1 MPLAKRKQ
9 QRVEVS
15 KLRKGSHCV
24 EFAIVLPIMLLLFL
38 SGIEFARMN
47 LLRHLAE
54 NASYEA
60 ARQVI
65 VPGATVEEAEAKAK
79 AILKVMGVTGA
90 SLTVSPDPVL
100 ETTGTVSVKVTI
112 PAEKNLW
119 MVPLFSKNLNFQ
131 SETTL
136 LTERAPMQ
144 QVKAINAITPG
155 SEPTPDPVPPSN
167 PSPPPDPFGL

>member
-1 MPLAKRKQ
+1 MPRSKRRQHPKK
-9 QRVEVS
+9 VS
-15 KLRKGSHCV
+15 RLSKGAHCV
-24 EFAIVLPIMLLLFL
+24 EFALVLPIMLLLFL

-65 VPGATVEEAEAKAK
+65 VPGATVEEAEARAN
-79 AILKVMGVTGA
+79 AILSVMGVQGA
-90 SLTVSPDPVL
+90 RLTVSPDPVL
-100 ETTGTVSVKVTI
+100 ETTGTVSVKVTF

-119 MVPLFSKNLNFQ
+119 MVPMFSKNLNFQ

-136 LTERAPMQ
+136 LTERATLQ
-144 QVKAINAITPG
+144 QVRAINAITSG
-155 SEPTPDPVPPSN
+155 SDPTLAPVPPSN
-167 PSPPPDPFGL
+167 PGFPPDPFGL

>member
-1 MPLAKRKQ
+1 MPLAKRRQ
-9 QRVEVS
+9 PLVEVS
-15 KLRKGSHCV
+15 KLRKGSHSV

-60 ARQVI
+60 ARTVI
-65 VPGATVEEAEAKAK
+65 VPGATAEEAEAKAN
-79 AILKVMGVTGA
+79 AILSVMGVKGA
-90 SLTVSPDPVL
+90 SLTVSPDPIL
-100 ETTGTVSVKVTI
+100 ETTGTVSVKVTF
-112 PAEKNLW
+112 PAKKNLW
-119 MVPLFSKNLNFQ
+119 MVPMFSKNLNFQ

-144 QVKAINAITPG
+144 QVQAINAITPG
-155 SEPTPDPVPPSN
+155 SDPKPDPVPPSN

>member
-1 MPLAKRKQ
+1 MPLAKR
-9 QRVEVS
+9 RRPLVEVS

-60 ARQVI
+60 ARTVI
-65 VPGATVEEAEAKAK
+65 VPGATVEEAESKAN
-79 AILKVMGVTGA
+79 AILSVMGVTGA

-100 ETTGTVSVKVTI
+100 ETTGTVSVKVTF
-112 PAEKNLW
+112 PAKKNLW
-119 MVPLFSKNLNFQ
+119 MVPMFSKNLNFQ

-144 QVKAINAITPG
+144 QVQAINAITPG
-155 SEPTPDPVPPSN
+155 SDPKPTPVPPSN

>member
-1 MPLAKRKQ
+1 MRHAKRLQ
-9 QRVEVS
+9 QLVGVS
-15 KLRKGSHCV
+15 KLRKGSHSV

-60 ARQVI
+60 ARHVI
-65 VPGATVEEAEAKAK
+65 VPGATVEEAEAKAN
-79 AILKVMGVTGA
+79 AILSVMGVTGA

-100 ETTGTVSVKVTI
+100 ETTGTVSVKVTF

-119 MVPLFSKNLNFQ
+119 MVPKFSTNLNFE

-136 LTERAPMQ
+136 LTERATMQ
-144 QVKAINAITPG
+144 QVRAINAITPG
-155 SEPTPDPVPPSN
+155 SDPPPDPVPPSN
-167 PSPPPDPFGL
+167 PGFPPDPFGL

>member
-1 MPLAKRKQ
+1 MPHAKRQ
-9 QRVEVS
+9 HFLEVS

-60 ARQVI
+60 ARTVI

-119 MVPLFSKNLNFQ
+119 MVPMFSKNLNFQ

-144 QVKAINAITPG
+144 QIQAINAITPG
-155 SEPTPDPVPPSN
+155 SDPTPDPVPLSN
-167 PSPPPDPFGL
+167 PGPPPDPFGL